1 MTHMQLNRRRIV
13 WRIGNR
19 EAAALAVLQQNINV
33 LPGMELEDFRRGQTQ
48 GQNRDIGRRLL
59 QHFNSARQGFY
70 RNIRSTAHILYFNH
84 HIRLRH
90 CAAQQ
95 RKSGLT
101 VGRRQCCL
109 AGLAMV
115 HGARRDLGTTSATAT
130 CTATIGHQQIVAQRS
145 LKYCLMAI
153 GPKRGINRI
162 KRYLMRHVESCKK
175 LKPAKPYNGEMQKD
189 MQLPPRALPR
199 RFRQPRLLLAGCGDV
214 AARIAAQVGTR
225 YRLLALLRHEPDSV
239 AWQTWRSLGATPI
252 AADLDQPRSLK
263 RLRGLATH
271 VIYLAPPADSKP
283 TEFYTDARLN
293 GFLAAL
299 QSGGSLPR
307 RLVYIGTSGV
317 YGDCQGALVRE
328 SRPCQPKTARGQRR
342 AAAEATLRRWART
355 RIGAAR
361 TTDLA
366 NPARKTANAGSILR
380 VPGIYAGDR
389 LPVERLRAGT
399 PALRTEEDTWTNH
412 IHADDLARIS
422 WLSLSRSRS
431 LRAYNASDSSTLKM
445 GDWFDAVADAYGL
458 PKPERLARNDLKE
471 RVSPMLY
478 SFMSESRRLDNQR
491 LRKELRIQLR
501 YPTVHDF
508 LATLKVPPC

>member
-1 MTHMQLNRRRIV
+1 
-13 WRIGNR
+13 
-19 EAAALAVLQQNINV
+19 
-33 LPGMELEDFRRGQTQ
+33 
-48 GQNRDIGRRLL
+48 
-59 QHFNSARQGFY
+59 
-70 RNIRSTAHILYFNH
+70 
-84 HIRLRH
+84 
-90 CAAQQ
+90 
-95 RKSGLT
+95 
-101 VGRRQCCL
+101 
-109 AGLAMV
+109 
-115 HGARRDLGTTSATAT
+115 
-130 CTATIGHQQIVAQRS
+130 
-145 LKYCLMAI
+145 
-153 GPKRGINRI
+153 
-162 KRYLMRHVESCKK
+162 MRHVKSCKNQN
-175 LKPAKPYNGEMQKD
+175 LAKPYNGEMQKD

-271 VIYLAPPADSKP
+271 VIYLTPPADSNP

-293 GFLAAL
+293 GFLAAM

-491 LRKELRIQLR
+491 LLKELRIQLR